1 MDNKADIQFP
11 GSVLCILEDGLGK
24 PLHMQIIDNTHNSF
38 LSLCRDEAANA
49 LLKHS
54 REVFA
59 YKIHRIV
66 IQNKKEIPVINL
78 NNPEGNIDAIV
89 SSLNSGKGIKYAYN
103 MMLRDFINDLIRAV
117 PQKHL
122 WNHYGISSADTQ
134 NIDYV
139 ENCCVDNHQLTWDV
153 LKFNDYREHN
163 LIETPKGSWLFDNT
177 TAGYKEMIRFSNF
190 LDNYFFD
197 PRLNIDIITQFSAWI
212 HNSHQPESLNHFVP
226 EAVSSAE
233 LFPKSDIIPQD
244 YFIREHKTEYNF
256 QPTPENYWQAFIKN
270 WSEVAV
276 PSVSNN
282 IATLLFIEQNG
293 DAPEGCLNLFLRSEF
308 AEKYSEF
315 CAEITDMRNVKDEPD
330 NLEKLKTMATQI
342 VAENGFNI
350 RGREQPHQ
358 LSVQSTQQP
367 TDSFQPKMR
376 GGVHI

>member
-1 MDNKADIQFP
+1 M
-11 GSVLCILEDGLGK
+11 GK
-24 PLHMQIIDNTHNSF
+24 PLHMQIIGNSSVQF
-38 LSLCRDEAANA
+38 HDLCRDEAANA

-54 REVFA
+54 TEVLA
-59 YKIHRIV
+59 YKIHRFNI
-66 IQNKKEIPVINL
+66 INGNFIPDKEPVISKNDL
-78 NNPEGNIDAIV
+78 DK
-89 SSLNSGKGIKYAYN
+89 LLGKSISKENGVKYFYTSP
-103 MMLRDFINDLIRAV
+103 LRDYIDELIRAV
-117 PQKHL
+117 PQKYL
-122 WNHYGISSADTQ
+122 WNHYGISSAGTQ

-139 ENCCVDNHQLTWDV
+139 ENCCVENHQLTWDV

-163 LIETPKGSWLFDNT
+163 LIETPKGGWLFDNT

-197 PRLNIDIITQFSAWI
+197 PRLNIDKITQFSAWI
-212 HNSHQPESLNHFVP
+212 HSSHQPENLNHFVP
-226 EAVSSAE
+226 GAVLSAE
-233 LFPKSDIIPQD
+233 LFPKSEINPQD
-244 YFIREHKTEYNF
+244 YFIREHITEYNF
-256 QPTPENYWQAFIKN
+256 QPTPENYWLAFIKN

-293 DAPEGCLNLFLRSEF
+293 DAPEDCLNLFLRSEF

-315 CAEITDMRNVKDEPD
+315 CAEITYMRNVKDEPD

-342 VAENGFNI
+342 IAENGFVI